1 MNNPYKDP
9 LVERSGN
16 TLELL
21 ESLTSEELQQYI
33 ACYQWRRA
41 NESFPDKPKNMYQ
54 SKSYF
59 LYRTSQFIYDSQ
71 KLLADGEQHE
81 QKKD

>member
-1 MNNPYKDP
+1 MKNHYTNPLDG
-9 LVERSGN
+9 RSGN

-21 ESLTSEELQQYI
+21 KSLTEEELRQYI

-41 NESFPDKPKNMYQ
+41 NESLPDKPKNMYQ

-59 LYRTSQFIYDSQ
+59 AYRASQFIHDAQ
-71 KLLADGEQHE
+71 KLLKDGERHE
-81 QKKD
+81 PAAD